1 MAKLILNTGGGGAGS
16 NGKSAYEIWLELGN
30 EGTEEEFIAS
40 LKGPKGDT
48 GSIGPK
54 GEPGAPGAKGEQGIQ
69 GPKGEPGTPGA
80 KGDKGEPGADGLP
93 GAKGDKGETGTPGA
107 KGDKG
112 DKGADGISVVSIEHI
127 MNAGVLES
135 VVYTMSD
142 GSTIN
147 ATITESGE

>member
-30 EGTEEEFIAS
+30 EGSEEEFIAS

-48 GSIGPK
+48 GAQGVQ
-54 GEPGAPGAKGEQGIQ
+54 GAPGADGKQGIQ
-69 GPKGEPGTPGA
+69 GP
-80 KGDKGEPGADGLP
+80 KGDKGEPGADGAT
-93 GAKGDKGETGTPGA
+93 GAKGDKGEPGTPGT
-107 KGDKG
+107 
-112 DKGADGISVVSIEHI
+112 KGADGISVTAIEHI

-135 VVYTMSD
+135 VAYTMSD

>member
-30 EGTEEEFIAS
+30 EGSEDEFIAS

-48 GSIGPK
+48 GTQGTPGTPGKDGSNGQKGDK
-54 GEPGAPGAKGEQGIQ
+54 GE
-69 GPKGEPGTPGA
+69 PGA
-80 KGDKGEPGADGLP
+80 KGDKGEPG
-93 GAKGDKGETGTPGA
+93 TPGTDGA
-107 KGDKG
+107 D
-112 DKGADGISVVSIEHI
+112 GADGISVTAIEHI

>member
-30 EGTEEEFIAS
+30 EGSEDEFIAS

-48 GSIGPK
+48 GAQGAPGTPGADGPK
-54 GEPGAPGAKGEQGIQ
+54 GD
-69 GPKGEPGTPGA
+69 KGEPGTPGTP
-80 KGDKGEPGADGLP
+80 GTNGADG
-93 GAKGDKGETGTPGA
+93 T
-107 KGDKG
+107 
-112 DKGADGISVVSIEHI
+112 DGVDGVSVVSIEHI
-127 MNAGVLES
+127 MNAGALES

>member
-40 LKGPKGDT
+40 LKGPKGDA
-48 GSIGPK
+48 GPK
-54 GEPGAPGAKGEQGIQ
+54 GASGEPGAPGAKGD
-69 GPKGEPGTPGA
+69 KGEPGSDGQDGLPGA
-80 KGDKGEPGADGLP
+80 KGDKGEPGADG
-93 GAKGDKGETGTPGA
+93 ATGA

-112 DKGADGISVVSIEHI
+112 DKGEPGTPGAKGADGISVTAIEYI

-135 VVYTMSD
+135 VAYTMSD

>member
-40 LKGPKGDT
+40 LKGPKGDA
-48 GSIGPK
+48 GPK
-54 GEPGAPGAKGEQGIQ
+54 GASGEPGAPGAKGD
-69 GPKGEPGTPGA
+69 KGEPGSDGQDGLPGA
-80 KGDKGEPGADGLP
+80 KGDKGEPGADGAT
-93 GAKGDKGETGTPGA
+93 GAKGDKGEPGTPGA
-107 KGDKG
+107 
-112 DKGADGISVVSIEHI
+112 KGADGISVTAIEHI

-135 VVYTMSD
+135 VAYTMSD

>member
-1 MAKLILNTGGGGAGS
+1 MAQYIFSGSGGVAGS

-30 EGTEEEFIAS
+30 EGTEEAFIAS

-48 GSIGPK
+48 GAQGASGDK
-54 GEPGAPGAKGEQGIQ
+54 GDKGDKGEQGIQ

-80 KGDKGEPGADGLP
+80 DGV
-93 GAKGDKGETGTPGA
+93 
-107 KGDKG
+107 
-112 DKGADGISVVSIEHI
+112 DGISVVSIEHI

-135 VVYTMSD
+135 VIYTMSD

>member
-30 EGTEEEFIAS
+30 EGSEEEFIAS

-48 GSIGPK
+48 GAQGVQ
-54 GEPGAPGAKGEQGIQ
+54 GAPGTPGADGKQGIQ

-80 KGDKGEPGADGLP
+80 KGDKGEPG
-93 GAKGDKGETGTPGA
+93 TPGA
-107 KGDKG
+107 
-112 DKGADGISVVSIEHI
+112 KGADGISVTAIEYI

-135 VVYTMSD
+135 VAYTMSD

>member
-30 EGTEEEFIAS
+30 EGSEEEFIAS

-48 GSIGPK
+48 GAQGVQ
-54 GEPGAPGAKGEQGIQ
+54 GAPGTPGADGKQGIQ

-80 KGDKGEPGADGLP
+80 KGDKGEPGADGAT
-93 GAKGDKGETGTPGA
+93 GAKGDKGEPGTSGA
-107 KGDKG
+107 
-112 DKGADGISVVSIEHI
+112 KGADGISVTAIEYI

-135 VVYTMSD
+135 VAYTMSD

>member
-40 LKGPKGDT
+40 LKGPKGDA
-48 GSIGPK
+48 GPK
-54 GEPGAPGAKGEQGIQ
+54 GASGEPGAPGAKGDKGEPGSDGQDGLP
-69 GPKGEPGTPGA
+69 GAKGDKGDKGEPGTPGA
-80 KGDKGEPGADGLP
+80 KG
-93 GAKGDKGETGTPGA
+93 
-107 KGDKG
+107 
-112 DKGADGISVVSIEHI
+112 ADGISVTAIEHI

-135 VVYTMSD
+135 VAYTMSD

>member
-1 MAKLILNTGGGGAGS
+1 MAQYIFSGSGEVAGS
-16 NGKSAYEIWLELGN
+16 NGKSAYEIWLSLGN
-30 EGTEEEFIAS
+30 VGTEEDFITS
-40 LKGPKGDT
+40 L
-48 GSIGPK
+48 
-54 GEPGAPGAKGEQGIQ
+54 
-69 GPKGEPGTPGA
+69 
-80 KGDKGEPGADGLP
+80 
-93 GAKGDKGETGTPGA
+93 

-112 DKGADGISVVSIEHI
+112 DKGNTGERGANGTNGVDGAKGDPGTPGSKGADGVDGISVVSIEHI

>member
-40 LKGPKGDT
+40 LKGPKGDA
-48 GSIGPK
+48 GPK
-54 GEPGAPGAKGEQGIQ
+54 GASGEPGAPGAKGD
-69 GPKGEPGTPGA
+69 KGEPGSDGQDGLPGA
-80 KGDKGEPGADGLP
+80 KGDKGEPGADGAT
-93 GAKGDKGETGTPGA
+93 GA
-107 KGDKG
+107 
-112 DKGADGISVVSIEHI
+112 KGADGISVTAIEHI

-135 VVYTMSD
+135 VAYTMSD

>member
-40 LKGPKGDT
+40 LKGPKGDA
-48 GSIGPK
+48 GPK
-54 GEPGAPGAKGEQGIQ
+54 GAS
-69 GPKGEPGTPGA
+69 GEPGTPGA
-80 KGDKGEPGADGLP
+80 KGDKGEPG
-93 GAKGDKGETGTPGA
+93 TPGA
-107 KGDKG
+107 
-112 DKGADGISVVSIEHI
+112 KGADGISVTAIEHI

-135 VVYTMSD
+135 VAYTMSD

>member
-40 LKGPKGDT
+40 LKGPKGE
-48 GSIGPK
+48 S

-80 KGDKGEPGADGLP
+80 KGDKGEPGADGAP
-93 GAKGDKGETGTPGA
+93 GAKGDKGEAGTPGA

-142 GSTIN
+142 DSTIN
-147 ATITESGE
+147 AIITESGE

>member
-30 EGTEEEFIAS
+30 EGSEEEFIAS

-48 GSIGPK
+48 GPKGASGVPGSPGAKGDK
-54 GEPGAPGAKGEQGIQ
+54 GEPGNDGQDGL
-69 GPKGEPGTPGA
+69 PGA
-80 KGDKGEPGADGLP
+80 KGDKGEPGADG
-93 GAKGDKGETGTPGA
+93 ATGA

-112 DKGADGISVVSIEHI
+112 DKGEPGTPGAKGADGISVTAIEHI

>member
-30 EGTEEEFIAS
+30 EGSEDEFIAS

-48 GSIGPK
+48 GTQ
-54 GEPGAPGAKGEQGIQ
+54 GAPGTPGKDGSNGQKGDKGE
-69 GPKGEPGTPGA
+69 PGA
-80 KGDKGEPGADGLP
+80 KGDKGEPG
-93 GAKGDKGETGTPGA
+93 TPGA
-107 KGDKG
+107 D
-112 DKGADGISVVSIEHI
+112 GADGVDGISVTAIEHI

>member
-48 GSIGPK
+48 GAQGATGADGPK
-54 GEPGAPGAKGEQGIQ
+54 GDKGEQGVQ
-69 GPKGEPGTPGA
+69 GPEGEPGTPGA
-80 KGDKGEPGADGLP
+80 KGDKGEPG
-93 GAKGDKGETGTPGA
+93 TPGA
-107 KGDKG
+107 D
-112 DKGADGISVVSIEHI
+112 GADGISVTAIEHI

>member
-48 GSIGPK
+48 GPK
-54 GEPGAPGAKGEQGIQ
+54 GAS
-69 GPKGEPGTPGA
+69 GEPGTPGA
-80 KGDKGEPGADGLP
+80 KGDKGEPGSDGQDGLP
-93 GAKGDKGETGTPGA
+93 GAKGDKGEPGADGATGA

-112 DKGADGISVVSIEHI
+112 DKGEPGTPGAKGTDGISVTAIEHI

-135 VVYTMSD
+135 VAYTMSD